1 MKKVIDIDNIMK
13 STDKD
18 ASTMIIKKDTCY
30 EIKMIPDPDNDD
42 DKKWFLPPKMTEDIY
57 REVIKDSSVYNSN
70 FIIKN
75 VKINKSDSSINVC
88 YVDSMLIKP
97 DNTYKNWK
105 GSDSLEY
112 PNDFKYMYL
121 KKNDTSKEY
130 SGWIITEYNTNL
142 TGKFQLV
149 TTTVSCNV
157 DNNSNIGIIDEL
169 KFDSLLYG
177 INDDPSTYYEF
188 YFDGS
193 EKIEGKT
200 KLYLR
205 TFNDLESDISKLK
218 SLYFVKSPEDSS
230 LNSIKFDQSGE
241 LKYAKEGTS
250 NLIYFN
256 ISKIEV
262 SQQCTDASILLYSD
276 DIDSTLHNT
285 SGTLKNITMEYDFH
299 THINFTG
306 AIDISE
312 KKSIKIPN
320 QSNSVT
326 LLRNHDPLI
335 GYWYTDICRLFS
347 KYDTY
352 VSYYG
357 AFSGFEKNT
366 YIASRGINLK
376 TKDQNGNIIHG
387 IDLTTWVDTIKS
399 SDNKKIVLN
408 ITASIINFIDS
419 NSISGYSES
428 WSKNQDY
435 IDSDDISYSNYKSK
449 YIENTILNLIDINNN
464 TKFTLYVDK
473 SSDSF
478 EFISEKPSD
487 VSAYKEMNN
496 VENTI
501 IFSKNRYYMNIEN
514 LEPHKYYAEMI
525 IMF

>member
-1 MKKVIDIDNIMK
+1 
-13 STDKD
+13 
-18 ASTMIIKKDTCY
+18 
-30 EIKMIPDPDNDD
+30 
-42 DKKWFLPPKMTEDIY
+42 
-57 REVIKDSSVYNSN
+57 
-70 FIIKN
+70 
-75 VKINKSDSSINVC
+75 
-88 YVDSMLIKP
+88 
-97 DNTYKNWK
+97 
-105 GSDSLEY
+105 
-112 PNDFKYMYL
+112 
-121 KKNDTSKEY
+121 
-130 SGWIITEYNTNL
+130 
-142 TGKFQLV
+142 
-149 TTTVSCNV
+149 
-157 DNNSNIGIIDEL
+157 
-169 KFDSLLYG
+169 
-177 INDDPSTYYEF
+177 
-188 YFDGS
+188 
-193 EKIEGKT
+193 
-200 KLYLR
+200 
-205 TFNDLESDISKLK
+205 
-218 SLYFVKSPEDSS
+218 
-230 LNSIKFDQSGE
+230 
-241 LKYAKEGTS
+241 
-250 NLIYFN
+250 
-256 ISKIEV
+256 
-262 SQQCTDASILLYSD
+262 
-276 DIDSTLHNT
+276 
-285 SGTLKNITMEYDFH
+285 MEYDFH
-299 THINFTG
+299 THINFTN
-306 AIDISE
+306 AIDRSE
-312 KKSIKIPN
+312 PKSIKIPN

-487 VSAYKEMNN
+487 ISAYKEMNN

-501 IFSKNRYYMNIEN
+501 IFSENRYYMNIEN